1 MLFIGLWQRR
11 TSPKSTTT
19 LRTLFK
25 ARCSITLLIGYM
37 VSPTS
42 SSSQRTTQN
51 TVLQRIQLTVLPK
64 LAAKMLE
71 WSAKL
76 SVKYRLKCR
85 LSVMISLLE
94 IKTVTSIQLMV
105 KTTATCPLIKTPLAA
120 KLCRPRTANLLQ
132 VKIVMKTS
140 SLRRECSDV
149 LPRLLMQN

>member
-1 MLFIGLWQRR
+1 M
-11 TSPKSTTT
+11 T

-76 SVKYRLKCR
+76 SVKFKLKCR
-85 LSVMISLLE
+85 LSAMILLLE
-94 IKTVTSIQLMV
+94 SKTVTSIQLMV
-105 KTTATCPLIKTPLAA
+105 KITAICLLIKTPSAA
-120 KLCRPRTANLLQ
+120 KSCRPRMENLLQ
-132 VKIVMKTS
+132 PQIVMKTL
-140 SLRRECSDV
+140 SLKLECSGAQ
-149 LPRLLMQN
+149 PRLLTKS